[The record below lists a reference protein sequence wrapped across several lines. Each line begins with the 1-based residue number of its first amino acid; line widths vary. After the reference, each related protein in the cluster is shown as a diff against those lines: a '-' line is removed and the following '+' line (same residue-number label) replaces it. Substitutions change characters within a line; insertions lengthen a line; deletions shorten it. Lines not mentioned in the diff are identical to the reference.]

1 MPGFWYS
8 QGMLAKLIPVLL
20 LVLTVSGPILLNAAA
35 APPKVFPFAYTQEDL
50 PNGLRL
56 ITIPTDSVNLVSL
69 FIVVQAGSRNE
80 VEPGKTGFAHLF
92 EHVMFRGTEKY
103 PPAKREDLLKRAG
116 AANNAST
123 SDDFTVYHM
132 TFSKEDLG
140 ELLALEADRFQN
152 LKYSVEDF
160 KTETGAVLGEYN
172 KNSSDPSSR
181 LSEML
186 RDTAFDRH
194 TYKHTTMGFLKDVQD
209 MPNQYDYSLRFFDR
223 YYRPEYTTI
232 ILAGDVNAK
241 QTRALVEKDF
251 GAWKRGSYHADIPV
265 EPAQKGPRENH
276 LDWPTATLPQVA
288 IAYKGPAYTDQTK
301 ETAALDVL
309 ATLAFSQTSD
319 LYQQLVIGEQK
330 VDTLRASSP
339 GNVDPELFTIRARV
353 KRGEDLTYVRDQI
366 LATVKQFQ
374 ERAPAAAKL
383 EALKKRE
390 RYSFTLS
397 LDNPESVART
407 VAEYVALRRTP
418 ATIDRYYQMLGQVTP
433 EDVRAMA
440 RKYLVES
447 GRTIVTLTGVTL
459 TGPAAGGA
467 K

>member
-1 MPGFWYS
+1 VSFGILK
-8 QGMLAKLIPVLL
+8 GMLAKLL
-20 LVLTVSGPILLNAAA
+20 PILLVALTVGATVLLKAADP
-35 APPKVFPFAYTQEDL
+35 PPKVFPFPYTQEDL

-103 PPAKREDLLKRAG
+103 PTAKREDLIKRAG
-116 AANNAST
+116 AAANAFT
-123 SDDFTVYHM
+123 SDDLTAYHM
-132 TFSKEDLG
+132 TFSKEDLP
-140 ELLALEADRFQN
+140 ELLAEEADRFQN

-172 KNSSDPSSR
+172 KNSADPSSR
-181 LSEML
+181 LFELL

-209 MPNQYDYSLRFFDR
+209 MPSQYDYSLRFFDR

-232 ILAGDVNAK
+232 ILTGDVNAK
-241 QTRALVEKDF
+241 QTRALIDKNF

-265 EPAQKGPRENH
+265 EPPQQGPRENH
-276 LDWPTATLPQVA
+276 LDWPTATLPQVQ
-288 IAYKGPAYTDQTK
+288 IAYKGPAYADGTK
-301 ETAALDVL
+301 DSAALDVL

-319 LYQQLVIGEQK
+319 VYQKLVIGEQK

-339 GNVDPELFTIRARV
+339 GSVDPDLFTIRARV
-353 KRGEDLTYVRDQI
+353 KRVEDLTYVRDQI
-366 LATVKQFQ
+366 LAAVKQFQ
-374 ERAPAAAKL
+374 DQTPPAAKL
-383 EALKKRE
+383 EALKQRE
-390 RYSFTLS
+390 RYSFTLG

-407 VAEYVALRRTP
+407 VAEFVALRRTP
-418 ATIDRYYQMLGQVTP
+418 ATIDRYYQMLGQITP

-447 GRTIVTLTGVTL
+447 GRTIVTLTG
-459 TGPAAGGA
+459 PAAGGA